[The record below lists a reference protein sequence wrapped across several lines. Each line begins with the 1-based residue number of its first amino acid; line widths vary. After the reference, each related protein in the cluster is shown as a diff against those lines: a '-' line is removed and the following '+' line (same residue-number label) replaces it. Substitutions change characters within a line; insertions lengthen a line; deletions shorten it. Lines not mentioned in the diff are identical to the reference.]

1 MKKYIKIITVVFLFA
16 FGGLTVFLTSS
27 VLLDLFGIRQKEGNF
42 VPFIVWIN
50 LVSGIAFIVSAIG
63 IIKNAKWT
71 FPLLLINVVLLVVG
85 IVALYFHIQAGGL
98 YKMETVKG
106 MAFRVIVTSLATYAA
121 YYLINKQSYKNEQ

>member
-1 MKKYIKIITVVFLFA
+1 MKKYIKIVTIIFLLA
-16 FGGLTVFLTSS
+16 FGGLTVSLTSS

-50 LVSGIAFIVSAIG
+50 LVSGIAYIISALG
-63 IIKNAKWT
+63 IIKSAKWA

-106 MAFRVIVTSLATYAA
+106 MVFRAVSTSSTAYAA

>member
-1 MKKYIKIITVVFLFA
+1 MNKYIKIITVIFLLA
-16 FGGLTVFLTSS
+16 FGGLAVFLTSS

-50 LVSGIAFIVSAIG
+50 LVSGFAFIVSAIG
-63 IIKNAKWT
+63 IIKNAKWA
-71 FPLLLINVVLLVVG
+71 FPLLLMNVVLLVVG

-106 MAFRVIVTSLATYAA
+106 MVFRVVSTSLATYAA
-121 YYLINKQSYKNEQ
+121 YYLINKQSHKNEK

>member
-50 LVSGIAFIVSAIG
+50 LVSGIAYIVSAVG
-63 IIKNAKWT
+63 IIKNAKWS
-71 FPLLLINVVLLVVG
+71 FPLLLMNVVLLVVG

-98 YKMETVKG
+98 YKIETVKG
-106 MAFRVIVTSLATYAA
+106 MVFRVVSTSLTTYAA
-121 YYLINKQSYKNEQ
+121 YYLINKQSNKNEQ